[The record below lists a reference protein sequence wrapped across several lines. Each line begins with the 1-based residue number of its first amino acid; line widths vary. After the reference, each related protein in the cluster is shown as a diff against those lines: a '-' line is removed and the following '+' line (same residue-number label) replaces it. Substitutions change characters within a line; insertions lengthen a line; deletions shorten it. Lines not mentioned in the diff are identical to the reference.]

1 MMHEFDQDEDPVR
14 EALHGAWYCV
24 IAAILGFDLLLA
36 IALYAVPPV
45 SPDMRQI
52 LGAILLLSTAVPLS
66 LILSIYL
73 ERRR

>member
-1 MMHEFDQDEDPVR
+1 MEESDRDEDTVR

-36 IALYAVPPV
+36 IGLYSVPPA

-52 LGAILLLSTAVPLS
+52 LMSILLLSPAVPFS

-73 ERRR
+73 EHRR